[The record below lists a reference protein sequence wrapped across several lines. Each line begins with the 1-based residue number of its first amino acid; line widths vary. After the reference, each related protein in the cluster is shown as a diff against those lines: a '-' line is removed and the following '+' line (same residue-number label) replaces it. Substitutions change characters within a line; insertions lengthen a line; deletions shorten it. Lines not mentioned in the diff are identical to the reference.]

1 MCVIEFRHRESNLIL
16 RRGLSAAFAWRRSRV
31 TSACMLAGLRILT
44 NQATSLCTGR
54 EYSNTSAKGHLL
66 PQEIVRYATSHLCD
80 GLSQAHELGLIHRH
94 LMPANVGKQN
104 ARLTTIR

>member
-1 MCVIEFRHRESNLIL
+1 MCVIEVRHRESNLIL

-54 EYSNTSAKGHLL
+54 EYSNTSAKGHLCRKKSYGTPPL
-66 PQEIVRYATSHLCD
+66 IFATDSVRHMS
-80 GLSQAHELGLIHRH
+80 
-94 LMPANVGKQN
+94 
-104 ARLTTIR
+104 